1 MAKLTNPGSANNAA
15 FGQYG
20 CVYIHDDTH
29 AAVAPNGM
37 VFCALQFLE
46 DTELDGLV
54 AEGGDQD
61 LEFTQRHTG
70 QVLQCSAAN
79 SDFFIDQDTETD
91 LTGTD
96 MEVGDLV
103 YGPKGDFLGTV
114 KLIGRNK
121 ADDADDTSGFHLDRT
136 PVPALADD
144 EYITVIKA
152 NGSSGGGSSDLD
164 ADVVFPKGMTIFG
177 SWRSFAVAADAD
189 NTAGVIGY
197 LAPGTKQDT
206 SL

>member
-20 CVYIHDDTH
+20 CVYVHDKTGP
-29 AAVAPNGM
+29 AVAPNGM
-37 VFCALQFLE
+37 VFCALQFL
-46 DTELDGLV
+46 DNTELEGLV
-54 AEGGDQD
+54 AENGDQD

-70 QVLQCSAAN
+70 QVLECSAA
-79 SDFFIDQDTETD
+79 SDEFFIDQDTTAD
-91 LTGTD
+91 LTASD

-121 ADDADDTSGFHLDRT
+121 ADSADDTSGFHLDRT
-136 PVPALADD
+136 PSPTLADN
-144 EYITVIKA
+144 EFITVIKA
-152 NGSSGGGSSDLD
+152 DGSSGGGSSDLD
-164 ADVVFPKGMTIFG
+164 NGVTFPKGMTIFG
-177 SWRSFAVAADAD
+177 SWRSFSLAELDAA
-189 NTAGVIGY
+189 AGVIAY
-197 LAPGTKQDT
+197 LAPGSKQDT